1 MVTHP
6 RLEAA
11 YDPCRPI
18 HYVVR
23 PLNATEGADEKIEE
37 AVAGCHGPPDLFS
50 STTATPQR
58 LRPQTYVTG
67 QVRLNA
73 AALGTMSRQRGGNR
87 SVTAIVKHELAHV
100 VGLGHV
106 GDSTQ
111 LMAASASVEVS
122 DFSAGDLTGLAM
134 LGSGKCRPEV

>member
-1 MVTHP
+1 
-6 RLEAA
+6 
-11 YDPCRPI
+11 
-18 HYVVR
+18 
-23 PLNATEGADEKIEE
+23 
-37 AVAGCHGPPDLFS
+37 
-50 STTATPQR
+50 
-58 LRPQTYVTG
+58 
-67 QVRLNA
+67 
-73 AALGTMSRQRGGNR
+73 MSRQRGGNR